1 MWLEEATLEARTH
14 TNDRVSHVAAA
25 LQRLNDAMEED
36 RAQAASVAGD
46 YTPHQLQALHT
57 LVTSLQPW
65 KALLPLKLCDRA
77 HHWLLQASRPSHFK
91 FDV

>member
-46 YTPHQLQALHT
+46 YSPHQLQVLHT
-57 LVTSLQPW
+57 LGTRMSSLQPW
-65 KALLPLKLCDRA
+65 KALLPLKLWDCA
-77 HHWLLQASRPSHFK
+77 HHWLL
-91 FDV
+91 